1 MARKLS
7 LVQTLPRGSRVCF
20 SLLQEGASLY
30 LQKAPCLSTPPRGQ
44 HRTTEGAAH
53 VQAEEAAV
61 CGWVGAEGATWE
73 E

>member
-30 LQKAPCLSTPPRGQ
+30 LQKAPPRGQ

-61 CGWVGAEGATWE
+61 CRWVGAEGATWE